1 VGLTWT
7 NDTFSY
13 FTLVNDFSRRTKLAS
28 KATMSELA
36 NPVYDLTALSDQKRQ
51 VLYTQENI
59 FRTLIGVFESIV
71 LLYGAQVSSFGLVA
85 TDLVAVICAIIA
97 CNVFCIA
104 VFTLRALTKHM
115 QNLQVGG
122 GHTASL

>member
-51 VLYTQENI
+51 VQYTQENI
-59 FRTLIGVFESIV
+59 FRTLISPQTPKPLNPAGTVHAGEHLQNFD
-71 LLYGAQVSSFGLVA
+71 LLA
-85 TDLVAVICAIIA
+85 
-97 CNVFCIA
+97 NP
-104 VFTLRALTKHM
+104 
-115 QNLQVGG
+115 
-122 GHTASL
+122 